1 MNIIDR
7 LFGRKKISELDMP
20 HIWGIW
26 APVWLH
32 QAFKDLAQA
41 LQLPLSFL
49 VTHVL
54 REWLSEN
61 FEVLMEDAE
70 ERAKYRQ
77 YLIRKDPEKSEE
89 YMR

>member
-7 LFGRKKISELDMP
+7 LFGRKKISELDVP
-20 HIWGIW
+20 HVWGIW
-26 APVWLH
+26 VPVWLH
-32 QAFKDLAQA
+32 LGFKDLAQA

-61 FEVLMEDAE
+61 FEVLLEDAE

-77 YLIRKDPEKSEE
+77 YLIRQDREKSEG
-89 YMR
+89 

>member
-26 APVWLH
+26 VPVWLH
-32 QAFKDLAQA
+32 LGFKDLARA

-54 REWLSEN
+54 REWLAEN
-61 FEVLMEDAE
+61 FEVLSEDAE

-77 YLIRKDPEKSEE
+77 YLIRQDREKSVG
-89 YMR
+89 